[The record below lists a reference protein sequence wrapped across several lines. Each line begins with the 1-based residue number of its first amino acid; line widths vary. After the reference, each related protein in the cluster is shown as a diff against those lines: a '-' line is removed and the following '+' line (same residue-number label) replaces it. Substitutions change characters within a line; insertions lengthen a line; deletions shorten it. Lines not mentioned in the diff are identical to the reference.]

1 MNESMPEDILDIL
14 EQYSKEYH
22 EDTVLDD
29 FRLRE
34 VELKVPGIKGKW
46 ASYKTVNYAKL
57 LKLKRHREELLD
69 EGVEIIKNKREDDG
83 NPVSLKGA
91 EYILRKSTKF
101 RELDH
106 KISVLTLLCEYFDD
120 SLKNIQSIGFDIKNL
135 VDTIKMDE
143 M

>member
-1 MNESMPEDILDIL
+1 MSEPIPEDILDIL
-14 EQYSKEYH
+14 ERYSKEYH

-46 ASYKTVNYAKL
+46 ASYKAVNYAKL
-57 LKLKRHREELLD
+57 LKLKRQREELLD
-69 EGVEIIKNKREDDG
+69 EGISIVKQKREDDG

-91 EYILRKSTKF
+91 EYILRKSSNF
-101 RELDH
+101 RELDN
-106 KISVLTLLCEYFDD
+106 KISILTLLCEYFDD